1 MSLDSSRAFWDAKA
15 AENPYWY
22 VSSYGAYAERDL
34 AEFWQAGRRIWQDL
48 RDTIGYTPR
57 HSDVAIE
64 VGCGIGRLT
73 RAIAADVA
81 HVHAFDISEGM
92 LALARLAGPVNAT
105 FHQSHGDSLAG
116 MPSSV
121 ADVAVAY
128 CVFQHL
134 PSLAVLARYVTEMR
148 RVVKPGGT
156 LAFTLSPRTWGDRLR
171 GLLRAKRWLHEQL
184 VRGGPRGLYRRE
196 WIGIRPRRDTVLA
209 LSPVPLAFA
218 PLHGDKWLFWGRVP
232 DAEPQSAARV
242 AASASRATSRPDRAH
257 AAGLGAS

>member
-22 VSSYGAYAERDL
+22 VSSYGSYAKRDL

-48 RDTIGYTPR
+48 RHEIGYTPR
-57 HSDVAIE
+57 PDDVVVE

-73 RAIAADVA
+73 RGIAADVA
-81 HVHAFDISEGM
+81 HVHAFDISQAM

-105 FHQSHGDSLAG
+105 FHQSQGDSLAG
-116 MPSSV
+116 MPSGT
-121 ADVAVAY
+121 ADLAVAY

-134 PSLAVLARYVTEMR
+134 PSLDVLARYVTEMR
-148 RVVKPGGT
+148 RVLKPGGT

-171 GLLRAKRWLHEQL
+171 PVLRAKRWLREQL
-184 VRGGPRGLYRRE
+184 LRSGPRGLYQPE
-196 WIGIRPRRDTVLA
+196 WIGIRPGRDTVLA

-218 PLHGDKWLFWGRVP
+218 PLHGDKWLFWGRVA
-232 DAEPQSAARV
+232 DAEPQSTARV
-242 AASASRATSRPDRAH
+242 AANASRATSRADRAQ

>member
-1 MSLDSSRAFWDAKA
+1 MCSSWPRGVWPGPPAPMPRWQRASMWRAAASCTPPSPPRSASLRRRSTAFSARQRSAEPEQFCSQAAGANSPNPPILGWYPRCTSKLAMSLDSSRAFWDAKA

-116 MPSSV
+116 MPRARPTSRSPTASSSI
-121 ADVAVAY
+121 
-128 CVFQHL
+128 C
-134 PSLAVLARYVTEMR
+134 R
-148 RVVKPGGT
+148 RWPC
-156 LAFTLSPRTWGDRLR
+156 
-171 GLLRAKRWLHEQL
+171 
-184 VRGGPRGLYRRE
+184 
-196 WIGIRPRRDTVLA
+196 
-209 LSPVPLAFA
+209 
-218 PLHGDKWLFWGRVP
+218 
-232 DAEPQSAARV
+232 
-242 AASASRATSRPDRAH
+242 SRAT
-257 AAGLGAS
+257 

>member
-48 RDTIGYTPR
+48 RDTTGYTPR

-116 MPSSV
+116 MPSGA

-156 LAFTLSPRTWGDRLR
+156 
-171 GLLRAKRWLHEQL
+171 
-184 VRGGPRGLYRRE
+184 
-196 WIGIRPRRDTVLA
+196 
-209 LSPVPLAFA
+209 LAFA

>member
-1 MSLDSSRAFWDAKA
+1 MSLDSSRAFWNAKA

-22 VSSYGAYAERDL
+22 VSSYGSYAKRDL

-48 RDTIGYTPR
+48 RHTTGYTPR
-57 HSDVAIE
+57 HSHVVVE

-92 LALARLAGPVNAT
+92 LALARVAGPVNAT
-105 FHQSHGDSLAG
+105 FHPGHGDSLVG
-116 MPSSV
+116 MPSGA
-121 ADVAVAY
+121 ADLAVAY

-134 PSLAVLARYVTEMR
+134 PSLTVLARYVTEMG
-148 RVVKPGGT
+148 RVLKPGGT
-156 LAFTLSPRTWGDRLR
+156 LAFTLSPRTWDDRLR
-171 GLLRAKRWLHEQL
+171 PVLRAKRWLREQL
-184 VRGGPRGLYRRE
+184 LPHGPRGLYQRE

-218 PLHGDKWLFWGRVP
+218 PLHGDKWLFWGRLP
-232 DAEPQSAARV
+232 DTEPQSTARV
-242 AASASRATSRPDRAH
+242 AASASRATSRAGRAH